1 MRKVAWLALVAG
13 CSFAPKYERPAAPVP
28 ASFASAT
35 SGGTPAADLGWRE
48 VLGDPRLQRLVELA
62 LANNRDLRV
71 AVLNVELAQAQYR
84 IARAPLFPNVG
95 ASGAATF
102 SGPLD
107 GDPDPTAQ
115 YSVGI
120 GVTAF
125 ELDLFGKI
133 RNQRSAALESY
144 FATEEARRSAHIA
157 LVAEVATQ
165 YLNERALDE
174 QLVVA
179 KQTLSAVEGSY
190 EITRLRFEAGQRSD
204 LDVRTAEAQVA
215 AAKAEIARVGRLRA
229 LAANALA
236 LLVGQA
242 LPGDLPAPTPLEEQ
256 TVLDDIPAGL
266 PSDLLT
272 RRPDILAAE
281 HELKR
286 AHYDIGSARA
296 AFFPTI
302 SLTAFAGLASTALSS
317 LFSGDAAIWSF
328 TPRVDMPLFTGGRNR
343 ANLDAAKV
351 AKRIELARYERAIQV
366 AFREVADAL
375 DSRAGLAEE
384 LEAVTARVAAE
395 EKRFEVSELRYRT
408 GIESYLVV
416 LTAQRDLYAAQQ
428 QLIDV
433 RRARLTNAISLYKAL
448 GGGWH
453 DRRAAAR

>member
-1 MRKVAWLALVAG
+1 MRRAAWIVLAAG
-13 CSFAPKYERPAAPVP
+13 CSFAPKYERPVAPVP
-28 ASFASAT
+28 GAFASASPT
-35 SGGTPAADLGWRE
+35 GTPAADLGWRE
-48 VLGDPRLQRLVELA
+48 VMGDPRLQRLVELA

-71 AVLNVELAQAQYR
+71 AVLNVELARAQYR
-84 IARAPLFPNVG
+84 ITRSALFPSVG
-95 ASGAATF
+95 ASGSVQVT
-102 SGPLD
+102 GPFD

-115 YSVGI
+115 YSVGV

-125 ELDLFGKI
+125 EIDLFGKV
-133 RNQRSAALESY
+133 RNQKAAALESY

-174 QLVVA
+174 QLAVA
-179 KQTLSAVEGSY
+179 RQTLSAVEGSY

-215 AAKAEIARVGRLRA
+215 AARAEIARVGRLRA
-229 LAANALA
+229 LAANALL
-236 LLVGQA
+236 LLVGQG
-242 LPGDLPAPTPLEEQ
+242 LPADLPAAVALEQ
-256 TVLDDIPAGL
+256 QAVLDDIPAGL
-266 PSDLLT
+266 PSDLLN

-281 HELKR
+281 HALKR
-286 AHYDIGSARA
+286 ANYDIGTARA

-302 SLTAFAGLASTALSS
+302 SLTAFAGLASSALSS
-317 LFSGDAAIWSF
+317 LFSGDAAIWSV
-328 TPRVDMPLFTGGRNR
+328 TPRVDVPLFTGGRNR

-351 AKRIELARYERAIQV
+351 TKRIEVARYERAVQV

-375 DSRAGLAEE
+375 DSRAGLTEE
-384 LEAVTARVAAE
+384 LEAVTARVTAE
-395 EKRFEVSELRYRT
+395 KKRFEVSELRYRT

-453 DRRAAAR
+453 DRRVTGR